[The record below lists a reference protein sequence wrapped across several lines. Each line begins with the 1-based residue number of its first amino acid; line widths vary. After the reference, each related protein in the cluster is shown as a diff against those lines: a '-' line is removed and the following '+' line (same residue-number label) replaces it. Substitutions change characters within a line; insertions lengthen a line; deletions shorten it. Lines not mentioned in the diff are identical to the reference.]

1 MENSSGET
9 KEKIFSVS
17 ELNGIVREVLE
28 GSLLP
33 FWVSGE
39 VGNLTIHRSGHVY
52 MTLKDSSSQ
61 IKAVFFSGAQQ
72 CLKLG
77 LKEGMQIEAFGKLS
91 VYMARGEYQLAV
103 RSLRPVGI
111 GDLQKQFEELKKR
124 LAAEGLFDP
133 ARKKD
138 LPFLPARIGL
148 VTSAD
153 GAALH
158 DFLKISL
165 NRFPTL
171 EIRIFPAMVQG
182 KGAEKTLAS
191 GVNFFNKRIGYA
203 DEVDVIV
210 VTRGGGSLEDLWPF
224 NEEILARAIAASTIP
239 VVSAVGHE
247 IDFTISDFAADFRA
261 PTPSGAAEVLVPEKE
276 VLLETIRNLDRRAS
290 NAVALLYQQY
300 KGRLDTL
307 LSSPALEEPAYFV
320 MEKSRYVDELESR
333 LALLLEREVEYRKS
347 VLERQ
352 KEKLSVLSPYNVLK
366 RGYALLTD
374 KKGHPVTSA
383 EKVAP
388 GEVLTGRLAQG
399 ELSLLVMEDREKSPL
414 NDGEKPVKR
423 TPAVKKNTV
432 KKKKSVSGE
441 EKSADDG
448 FLPLFS

>member
-1 MENSSGET
+1 MNEQNGEN

-28 GSLLP
+28 GSLMP

-72 CLKLG
+72 CLRLG
-77 LKEGMQIEAFGKLS
+77 LKEGMQIEAYGKLS
-91 VYMARGEYQLAV
+91 VYMARGEYQLSV
-103 RSLRPVGI
+103 RSLRTVGT
-111 GDLQKQFEELKKR
+111 GDLQRAFEELKKQ

-133 ARKKD
+133 ARKKP
-138 LPFLPARIGL
+138 LPFLPTRIGL

-165 NRFPTL
+165 NRFPAL
-171 EIRIFPAMVQG
+171 QIRIFPAMVQG
-182 KGAEKTLAS
+182 KGAEKTLAA
-191 GVNFFNKRIGYA
+191 GVNFFNKRIGCP

-261 PTPSGAAEVLVPEKE
+261 PTPSGAAEVLVPEKAA
-276 VLLETIRNLDRRAS
+276 LEENIRNLDRRMS
-290 NAVALLYQQY
+290 NAVALLYQQSRS
-300 KGRLDTL
+300 RLDTL

-320 MEKSRYVDELESR
+320 MEKSRYVDELER
-333 LALLLEREVEYRKS
+333 NLFQLLEYRAEYEKNSLAR
-347 VLERQ
+347 L

-366 RGYALLTD
+366 RGYALITD
-374 KKGHPVTSA
+374 EEGCPVTSA
-383 EKVAP
+383 DKGAP
-388 GEVLTGRLAQG
+388 GERLTGRLAQG
-399 ELSLLVMEDREKSPL
+399 ELSLLVTDGTEKEETL
-414 NDGEKPVKR
+414 LIE
-423 TPAVKKNTV
+423 
-432 KKKKSVSGE
+432 KKKHSKKEKKTQKALKKSLSPAGE
-441 EKSADDG
+441 EDS
-448 FLPLFS
+448 LPLFFP

>member
-1 MENSSGET
+1 MENSTGET

-77 LKEGMQIEAFGKLS
+77 LKEGMQIEAYGKLS

-111 GDLQKQFEELKKR
+111 GDLQKEFEELKKR

-133 ARKKD
+133 ARKKPM
-138 LPFLPARIGL
+138 PFLPTRIGL

-224 NEEILARAIAASTIP
+224 NEEVLARAIAASTIP

-247 IDFTISDFAADFRA
+247 IDFTISDFAADLRA
-261 PTPSGAAEVLVPEKE
+261 PTPSGAAEILVPEKDA
-276 VLLETIRNLDRRAS
+276 LMETIKNLDRRGA
-290 NAVALLYQQY
+290 NAITLLYQQA
-300 KGRLDTL
+300 KSSLDTL

-320 MEKSRYVDELESR
+320 MEKSRYVDDLESR
-333 LALLLEREVEYRKS
+333 LALLLDRKMEYEKS

-374 KKGHPVTSA
+374 EKGHPVTSA
-383 EKVAP
+383 EKVSP
-388 GEVLTGRLAQG
+388 GEILTGRLAQG
-399 ELSLLVMEDREKSPL
+399 ELSLLVTEDGKTPP
-414 NDGEKPVKR
+414 GR
-423 TPAVKKNTV
+423 TASMKKNSV
-432 KKKKSVSGE
+432 KKKKSLSGDD
-441 EKSADDG
+441 KSSDDG

>member
-1 MENSSGET
+1 MDEEREET
-9 KEKIFSVS
+9 KEKIFTVS

-61 IKAVFFSGAQQ
+61 IKAVFFSGAKQA
-72 CLKLG
+72 LKMG
-77 LKEGMQIEAFGKLS
+77 LKEGMQVEAFGKLS
-91 VYMARGEYQLAV
+91 VYMARGEYQLAI
-103 RSLRPVGI
+103 RSLRSVGV
-111 GDLQKQFEELKKR
+111 GELQKEFEELKRR
-124 LAAEGLFDP
+124 LAAEGLFD
-133 ARKKD
+133 AERKKP
-138 LPFLPARIGL
+138 LPFLPTKIGL
-148 VTSAD
+148 VTSSD

-165 NRFPTL
+165 NRFPSL
-171 EIRIFPAMVQG
+171 QIRIFPAMVQG

-191 GVNFFNKRIGYA
+191 GVNFFNKRIGYP

-276 VLLETIRNLDRRAS
+276 SLSETVRNLDRRMS
-290 NAVALLYQQY
+290 NAITLMYQQS
-300 KGRLDTL
+300 KNRLDAL

-333 LALLLEREVEYRKS
+333 LFQQ
-347 VLERQ
+347 LERQ
-352 KEKLSVLSPYNVLK
+352 GEYGRNSLERLKEKLSVLSPYNVLK
-366 RGYALLTD
+366 RGYALITD
-374 KKGHPVTSA
+374 DKGLPVTSA
-383 EKVAP
+383 EKVSP
-388 GEVLTGRLAQG
+388 GEHLSGRLSQG
-399 ELSLLVMEDREKSPL
+399 VLSLQVL
-414 NDGEKPVKR
+414 GEGGNPSS
-423 TPAVKKNTV
+423 PAVAKKEKNR
-432 KKKKSVSGE
+432 KKTEKKSLSPSCGE
-441 EKSADDG
+441 GDT
-448 FLPLFS
+448 LPLFFE